1 MKKRFSVKQIVAVLK
16 QAELGVP
23 LEQVKYKVAPR
34 SIVVLTRPRRN
45 RGTARNGSA
54 ALRHGATALQK
65 PFKRV

>member
-1 MKKRFSVKQIVAVLK
+1 MKKRFSVEQIVAVLK

-45 RGTARNGSA
+45 SGT
-54 ALRHGATALQK
+54 
-65 PFKRV
+65 